1 MHKVEDKPLPKYL
14 ERSARVVP
22 GGAGEGE
29 LDAELGPPL
38 RQVGVGQGLL
48 EITRSTSPAYVAL
61 ALHVKNLKS
70 ERGKGMK

>member
-1 MHKVEDKPLPKYL
+1 M
-14 ERSARVVP
+14 P